1 MNSRANNA
9 SKPQQ
14 MVNNAMKKS
23 QGLQKKYQNPKLGAN
38 NKNSSSSNNSGGQMK
53 KPDSSGNDD
62 DDELPPELEGL
73 SKELVKRITN
83 DIVDKGA
90 KVTFDDIAGL
100 DHAKKTVVSSVCF
113 CRILLYISHCS
124 YMVLVVLTGGNDYHA
139 HEESKH
145 IYWIEGSPE
154 RITVVWASWNWENPN
169 CQSNFS

>member
-38 NKNSSSSNNSGGQMK
+38 NNKNSSNSNNSGGQMK

-83 DIVDKGA
+83 DIVDKGD

-100 DHAKKTVVSSVCF
+100 DHAKKTVVSFICF
-113 CRILLYISHCS
+113 YCTLLFITRCS
-124 YMVLVVLTGGNDYHA
+124 YMFLVDRR
-139 HEESKH
+139 K
-145 IYWIEGSPE
+145 
-154 RITVVWASWNWENPN
+154 
-169 CQSNFS
+169 